1 MSVSIKKNIKV
12 LVEFLLI
19 PFVFL
24 NALLLLK
31 IRKIGIAKFKYIK
44 KILLNIGIFPIIDH
58 YYEPLFITKHLKSL
72 KLDRELPGID
82 WNLEEQLSLLNNFN
96 YNVELEKLELNEP
109 NRFRFDNSSFKSG
122 DAEYYYNIIRYY
134 KPNKIIEIGSG
145 NSTLLALEAIKQN
158 RIEGD
163 FCDIVCIEPYEAQ
176 WLEKKEV
183 KVIRRK
189 AEEIEKKFFLSLNR
203 NDILFI
209 DSSHIIRPQGD
220 VLYEYLEI
228 LPILNSGVLIH
239 IHDIFTPKRLFRR
252 VGIRQCLFLE

>member
-96 YNVELEKLELNEP
+96 YNVELEKLVTLN
-109 NRFRFDNSSFKSG
+109 
-122 DAEYYYNIIRYY
+122 Y
-134 KPNKIIEIGSG
+134 
-145 NSTLLALEAIKQN
+145 
-158 RIEGD
+158 
-163 FCDIVCIEPYEAQ
+163 
-176 WLEKKEV
+176 
-183 KVIRRK
+183 
-189 AEEIEKKFFLSLNR
+189 
-203 NDILFI
+203 
-209 DSSHIIRPQGD
+209 
-220 VLYEYLEI
+220 
-228 LPILNSGVLIH
+228 
-239 IHDIFTPKRLFRR
+239 
-252 VGIRQCLFLE
+252 